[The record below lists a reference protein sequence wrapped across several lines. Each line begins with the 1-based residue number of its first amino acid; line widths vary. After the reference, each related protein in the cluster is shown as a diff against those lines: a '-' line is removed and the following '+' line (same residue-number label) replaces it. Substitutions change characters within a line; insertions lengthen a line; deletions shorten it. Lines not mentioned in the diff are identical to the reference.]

1 MSKEL
6 WIEAISKFLL
16 GVLLVGVLL
25 FLPAFSL
32 KYWNAWLFMG
42 LLFIPMFIVGIILIV
57 KNPKLLESRLKAKE
71 KESTQKKVILFS
83 GFMFLLGF
91 VLAGCNYHF
100 NWFQLPVKGI
110 ISRYLWKTRRSPCMP
125 CSTHML
131 YF

>member
-16 GVLLVGVLL
+16 GVVLVGVLL
-25 FLPAFSL
+25 FLPAFSFE
-32 KYWNAWLFMG
+32 YWNAWLFMG

-83 GFMFLLGF
+83 VIMFLLGF

-100 NWFQLPVKGI
+100 KWFQLPMD
-110 ISRYLWKTRRSPCMP
+110 L
-125 CSTHML
+125 
-131 YF
+131 